1 MSGEPSAERSALVD
15 YLLDEEHVLGTI
27 VYVLLCI
34 PAYFWLEGPVG
45 IAGTVDGSVVI
56 VSMVTGSILLVPMIA
71 KILRSRFGV
80 GVPENLERIQS
91 EAFKDSLD
99 TLSQE
104 EGGR

>member
-1 MSGEPSAERSALVD
+1 MSGEPTSGSSAIID
-15 YLLDEEHVLGTI
+15 YLLDEEYVLGTL
-27 VYVLLCI
+27 VYVVLCV

-56 VSMVTGSILLVPMIA
+56 ISMITGSILIVPAIA
-71 KILRSRFGV
+71 KFLRSRFGV

-91 EAFKDSLD
+91 EAFKDSID

>member
-1 MSGEPSAERSALVD
+1 M
-15 YLLDEEHVLGTI
+15 LGTI
-27 VYVLLCI
+27 VYVLICI

-56 VSMVTGSILLVPMIA
+56 VAMVTGSILLVPMIA
-71 KILRSRFGV
+71 KILRGRFGV
-80 GVPENLERIQS
+80 GVPENLERIKS

>member
-1 MSGEPSAERSALVD
+1 MSGEPTSGSSAIKE

-27 VYVLLCI
+27 VYVVLCI

-56 VSMVTGSILLVPMIA
+56 VSMITGSILIVPAIA
-71 KILRSRFGV
+71 KFLRSRFGV

-91 EAFKDSLD
+91 EAFKDSID